1 MSIYGKEQV
10 RQHVKKVIDG
20 KEYEVT
26 LGALDNLYVPEYASY
41 AADMRK
47 VMPAQQKEKQTE
59 KKEELQQTL

>member
-10 RQHVKKVIDG
+10 KQHVKKIIDG

-26 LGALDNLYVPEYASY
+26 LGALNNIYVPEYASY

-47 VMPAQQKEKQTE
+47 VMPTQQTKKEEKQ
-59 KKEELQQTL
+59 EELQQTL

>member
-10 RQHVKKVIDG
+10 KQHVKKIIDG

-26 LGALDNLYVPEYASY
+26 LGALNNIYVPEYASY

-47 VMPAQQKEKQTE
+47 VMSAQQTKKEEKQ
-59 KKEELQQTL
+59 EELQQTL